1 MSISQNN
8 QSKKYSKINLKQ
20 KKSKAAKY
28 SKTKITKGNN
38 TKLSDRQY
46 YNIKSEIESTNGVN
60 NEIVEIMQRGTLI
73 DRINATSLICLKNPT
88 NDNIKKLLSFTENQR
103 YDTIYYTIRN
113 ICNLLLNIDVHQLDG
128 YIHGRII
135 KTLEINSKNKF
146 IGNKILKL
154 VEKLLDNEI
163 FNEDM
168 ISILISSLNV
178 YNSTFINTNFYRF
191 PEEIVDNLE
200 DSFYKND
207 NFRCQHNILKFL
219 INKKHIKLLNFMNQI
234 IVDKDYKINEQDLIY
249 EKIIIVIT
257 NNLNGK
263 ITINPQLLTYILNYS
278 GNRHTI
284 FYSSL
289 KLLRYTNKIQFK
301 EFILK
306 NYNRFIS
313 KQNNSEVI
321 FIQELEA
328 YLNEFNDT
336 ELVRILLD
344 HAFFFSPS
352 FITSI
357 LLLCYKYKIF
367 SYSLYLYKYHY
378 NTIVRNIT
386 FNIINKNDIQIFDP
400 FDSLACALYE

>member
-20 KKSKAAKY
+20 KKSKTIKY
-28 SKTKITKGNN
+28 SNTKINKENN
-38 TKLSDRQY
+38 SKSSDPQC
-46 YNIKSEIESTNGVN
+46 YNVKSKIESTNGIN
-60 NEIVEIMQRGTLI
+60 DEIAEIMQRGTLT
-73 DRINATSLICLKNPT
+73 DRINATSLVCLKNPT
-88 NDNIKKLLSFTENQR
+88 NENIKKLLSFTENQR

-113 ICNLLLNIDVHQLDG
+113 ICNLLLNIDVHQIDG

-135 KTLEINSKNKF
+135 KTLEINSKNQF
-146 IGNKILKL
+146 IGNKVLKL

-168 ISILISSLNV
+168 ISILVNSLNV
-178 YNSTFINTNFYRF
+178 YNSTFISTNFHRF
-191 PEEIVDNLE
+191 PEEIVDSLE

-207 NFRCQHNILKFL
+207 NFRYQHNILKFL
-219 INKKHIKLLNFMNQI
+219 INKRHSRILSFMNQI
-234 IVDKDYKINEQDLIY
+234 IVDKGYKINEQDLMY
-249 EKIIIVIT
+249 EKIIVTIT
-257 NNLNGK
+257 NNLNGN
-263 ITINPQLLTYILNYS
+263 IIINQQLITYILNYS
-278 GNRHTI
+278 GDRHTI
-284 FYSSL
+284 FCNSL
-289 KLLRYTNKIQFK
+289 KLLRSTNKIQFK

-306 NYNRFIS
+306 NYNRFIN
-313 KQNNSEVI
+313 KQNNDEVI

-336 ELVRILLD
+336 ELIKMILD

-357 LLLCYKYKIF
+357 LLLCHKYKIF
-367 SYSLYLYKYHY
+367 SYSLHLYKYHY
-378 NTIVRNIT
+378 STIVRNIT
-386 FNIINKNDIQIFDP
+386 FNIINKNNIQLFDP

>member
-88 NDNIKKLLSFTENQR
+88 NNNIKKLLSFTENQR

-207 NFRCQHNILKFL
+207 I
-219 INKKHIKLLNFMNQI
+219 
-234 IVDKDYKINEQDLIY
+234 
-249 EKIIIVIT
+249 
-257 NNLNGK
+257 
-263 ITINPQLLTYILNYS
+263 
-278 GNRHTI
+278 
-284 FYSSL
+284 
-289 KLLRYTNKIQFK
+289 
-301 EFILK
+301 
-306 NYNRFIS
+306 
-313 KQNNSEVI
+313 
-321 FIQELEA
+321 
-328 YLNEFNDT
+328 
-336 ELVRILLD
+336 
-344 HAFFFSPS
+344 
-352 FITSI
+352 
-357 LLLCYKYKIF
+357 
-367 SYSLYLYKYHY
+367 
-378 NTIVRNIT
+378 
-386 FNIINKNDIQIFDP
+386 
-400 FDSLACALYE
+400 